1 MSDFKIKW
9 PVRYIYANISPSL
22 SGTYNYIA
30 SAYIFELDSYVN
42 AYPYS
47 SLSPIRYQYYYMG
60 PMSINSSQIG
70 KTIYINTNGF
80 RFGSGWNSSQTH
92 YAVPD
97 GSNVI
102 YFYRVGGSVAPTPTP
117 TITPTVTR
125 TPRVTPTVTSTPTRT
140 RPPATPTA
148 TLTRTPNV
156 TPTVTPT
163 KALLWNS
170 VGKRP
175 YGLKLDSVY
184 NADAYTFSQTFP
196 YHNFYTL
203 SAPGDGADL
212 LDAPTAG
219 YTYYLQDATILNVNR
234 IVYGSYPYTTT
245 SNLFYSFFKIGRL
258 KVIPQLGGDRIY
270 LAPNGES
277 KPTHFADI
285 NFSFGALIFKPIS
298 GAI

>member
-1 MSDFKIKW
+1 MSDFKQKW
-9 PVRYIYANISPSL
+9 PVNYVYASVAPSL
-22 SGTYNYIA
+22 SGTYNYLA

-47 SLSPIRYQYYYMG
+47 SLTPIRFQFYFMG
-60 PMSINSSQIG
+60 TMSINSSQIG

-80 RFGSGWNSSQTH
+80 RFGSGWNKSQTH

-97 GSNVI
+97 GSNKI
-102 YFYRVGGSVAPTPTP
+102 FFYRLGGQVGPTPTP
-117 TITPTVTR
+117 TVTPTVTR
-125 TPRVTPTVTSTPTRT
+125 TPRVTPTVTSTPTST

-175 YGLKLDSVY
+175 YGLKLDTT

-203 SAPGDGADL
+203 SGAGDAPDL
-212 LDAPTAG
+212 LDTPTAG
-219 YTYYLQDATILNVNR
+219 YTYYLQDASIVNVNR
-234 IVYGSYPYTTT
+234 VVYGTYPYTTT
-245 SNLFYSFFKIGRL
+245 SNMFYSFFKIGRL

-277 KPTHFADI
+277 KPTHSAVI
-285 NFSFGALIFKPIS
+285 NFSFGNLTFFPIS